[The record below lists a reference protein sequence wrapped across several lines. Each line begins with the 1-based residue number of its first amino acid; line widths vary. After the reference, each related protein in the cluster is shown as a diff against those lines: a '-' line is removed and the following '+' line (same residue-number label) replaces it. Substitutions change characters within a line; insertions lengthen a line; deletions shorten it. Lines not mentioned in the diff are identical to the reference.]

1 MTIKVLD
8 SGFASTIQDLGRP
21 GYYHLGIPIGGAM
34 DRYSMRIGNMLVGND
49 ESTAVVETVFT
60 GPVLEFRQNSV
71 VAVTGGELPPKL
83 DGRVMPT
90 WTSFEV
96 REGQILSFDYLKH
109 GARSY
114 IAIHGGFSTP
124 VSLGSR
130 STYAIGALGGI
141 DGRGLKEGDVL
152 PVGFGESQR
161 KLEKQSQFPCGEFLK
176 HQWNFGFFPDSICTE
191 SPKIPQKGF
200 LVVHGGLHRRR
211 IEWGTGFRVVTR

>member
-1 MTIKVLD
+1 MKIKVLD

-34 DRYSMRIGNMLVGND
+34 DRYSMRVGNMLVGND
-49 ESTAVVETVFT
+49 ESAAVVETVFT
-60 GPVLEFRQNSV
+60 GPVLEFTQNSV

-96 REGQILSFDYLKH
+96 REGQILSFDYLEH

-141 DGRGLKEGDVL
+141 AWSWTRGR
-152 PVGFGESQR
+152 
-161 KLEKQSQFPCGEFLK
+161 
-176 HQWNFGFFPDSICTE
+176 
-191 SPKIPQKGF
+191 
-200 LVVHGGLHRRR
+200 
-211 IEWGTGFRVVTR
+211 